1 MQARIVSSRYI
12 AIKRNMIFNVQ
23 PLHGR
28 NNFKKKQKFVSFKS
42 TSVVNY
48 IFMYIFV
55 KILLYIFISQTDREV
70 TKK

>member
-12 AIKRNMIFNVQ
+12 AIKIYMIFNVQ

-28 NNFKKKQKFVSFKS
+28 NNFRNKNLLVLKVPR
-42 TSVVNY
+42 
-48 IFMYIFV
+48 YIFV